1 MITMSSF
8 QDFHQLW
15 MHLTTEALYVLRHL
29 KSQLPKD
36 KSVYSKRFWILHRN
50 KYLIIWSQSSSE
62 MCRNVRRFHRH
73 LKKHAMNLH
82 PMLQGDWWMSLGIS
96 STAPTN
102 GLTLQVNTFPL
113 FWSGGCKHSFIKTEI
128 SVTLALHI
136 NDDRQIS
143 MENIY
148 TERPTRRAW
157 PAHLTHLQC
166 SAIWY
171 AVSSLADW
179 TMAHIATKWTW
190 QQLSQRPTSN
200 WSFADNES
208 KWYLAKSWQPDNFDL
223 TSRKEC

>member
-1 MITMSSF
+1 
-8 QDFHQLW
+8 
-15 MHLTTEALYVLRHL
+15 
-29 KSQLPKD
+29 
-36 KSVYSKRFWILHRN
+36 
-50 KYLIIWSQSSSE
+50 

-143 MENIY
+143 MEDID

-157 PAHLTHLQC
+157 PDTFAMLSFSVCSVLFGRLDHGSHCDKMNLTAAFATTLVQFEFC
-166 SAIWY
+166 RQRIK
-171 AVSSLADW
+171 
-179 TMAHIATKWTW
+179 TMFVKKI
-190 QQLSQRPTSN
+190 LERNYVPV
-200 WSFADNES
+200 
-208 KWYLAKSWQPDNFDL
+208 
-223 TSRKEC
+223 RR